1 MADKIVRWIHV
12 GLLCIQDEAAQSLTM
27 STVLIMLNSSSGALI
42 DQLKPSAALVSEEAS
57 SSVPAGRSLLAGV
70 DPGGQAPPSPQQFF
84 DMNQGEEE

>member
-1 MADKIVRWIHV
+1 
-12 GLLCIQDEAAQSLTM
+12 M

-84 DMNQGEEE
+84 DMNQVEDE